1 MLDGRADGCGEC
13 RAGRTPSGWRPA
25 KRDGAAMAR
34 RPRAAP
40 VDGTGPPCPAP
51 AVFARRPGYQCPELH
66 APACGIH
73 PGTPRRALLGSG
85 RPHSP
90 TLSRASVPTAGLFA
104 RAKRNG
110 WDSRSSLERRRSFG
124 VDLPRSPRFSTKS
137 QQKRRRPPCATP
149 AGRGIDSYLHQPP
162 GRAFFTLEIVI
173 GTENTVFTKA
183 FARLRFGF
191 PACETN
197 LTSTCS

>member
-1 MLDGRADGCGEC
+1 MLDGWIDGCADV
-13 RAGRTPSGWRPA
+13 RARRSPSGLRPA
-25 KRDGAAMAR
+25 ERELAAIAR
-34 RPRAAP
+34 RTRRQPIDR
-40 VDGTGPPCPAP
+40 TGPPCPAP
-51 AVFARRPGYQCPELH
+51 AVFARRPGHECPELH

-90 TLSRASVPTAGLFA
+90 TLSRTSVPTAGLSA

-124 VDLPRSPRFSTKS
+124 VDLPRSPRCSTKNP
-137 QQKRRRPPCATP
+137 QKRHRPPCATP
-149 AGRGIDSYLHQPP
+149 AGRGIDSYLHPPP
-162 GRAFFTLEIVI
+162 GRAVFALEIVI

-191 PACETN
+191 PCLRN
-197 LTSTCS
+197 